1 MATIFSLTIRA
12 PAGSRLFGESE
23 GAKRQR
29 ICHLLADAAQIIG
42 SGKEPEPLRLE
53 GVEAGEYEFG
63 TDSLNRG

>member
-42 SGKEPEPLRLE
+42 SGKELEPLRLE
-53 GVEAGEYEFG
+53 GVEVGEYEFCA
-63 TDSLNRG
+63 SSMSRG